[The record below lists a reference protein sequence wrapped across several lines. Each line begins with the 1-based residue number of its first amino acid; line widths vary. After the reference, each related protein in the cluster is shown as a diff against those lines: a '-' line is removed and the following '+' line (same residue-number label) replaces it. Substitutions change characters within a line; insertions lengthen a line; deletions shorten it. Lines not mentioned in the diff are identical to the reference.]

1 MPDSLRTLVAVDLG
15 VDLQEVTSTV
25 TSDGAVSVVG
35 VIDGLDDAWRALQ
48 DSSCDVLVIACQGY
62 SERALIM
69 IDAAVKQDRNRPVLV
84 LAAGASSG
92 FVRRVFEAG
101 ADDILTLPQPPEQVR
116 FSIQKVVAR
125 KARQAEGVTTAHGRL
140 ICVLGPKGGSGKTL
154 VSANLGVALAEAG
167 SKVAIVDLDLQFGDV
182 ALCLGLGPERTFY
195 DLAQAGG
202 TLDSQKLDAYMMT
215 HPSGVRVLLAPTRPD
230 QASSITVELIRDVY
244 SALRSE
250 YDAVIVDT
258 PPGFTAEVIATI
270 DAATD
275 LIVVGMLDALS
286 LKNTKLGLE
295 TLELMGAEPSTIRM
309 VLNRA
314 QTQVG
319 ISSTEVSRVLGREP
333 DVLVPS
339 DREIPRA
346 VNEGVPI
353 TIARPG
359 SEAAAA
365 FRQLA
370 GHFSAHASAN
380 GAAPHSPADP
390 SAGDTGRRRLFGRR
404 N

>member
-1 MPDSLRTLVAVDLG
+1 MPDTLRTLVAVDHG
-15 VDLQEVTSTV
+15 VDVHDITNTV
-25 TSDGAVSVVG
+25 TSDGIVSVVG
-35 VIDGLDDAWRALQ
+35 IIDGLDDAWRALQ
-48 DSSCDVLVIACQGY
+48 DSSCDVLVVACQGY

-69 IDAAVKQDRNRPVLV
+69 IDAAVKQDRSRPVLV
-84 LAAGASSG
+84 LAGGASSG

-101 ADDILTLPQPPEQVR
+101 ADDILTLPQSPDQVR
-116 FSIQKVVAR
+116 FSIQKLVAR
-125 KARQAEGVTTAHGRL
+125 KSRQAEGTATSQGRL

-167 SKVAIVDLDLQFGDV
+167 RRVAIVDLDLQFGDV

-202 TLDSQKLDAYMMT
+202 TLDAQKLDAYMMV

-275 LIVVGMLDALS
+275 LIIVGMLDALS

-295 TLELMGAEPSTIRM
+295 TLELMGCEPNTIRM

-319 ISSTEVSRVLGREP
+319 ISPNEVSRVLGREP

-353 TIARPG
+353 TIARPN

-370 GHFSAHASAN
+370 GHFSATASTN
-380 GAAPHSPADP
+380 GAATHSIDHPAD
-390 SAGDTGRRRLFGRR
+390 DRGRRRLFGRR

>member
-1 MPDSLRTLVAVDLG
+1 MTDTLRTLVAVDHG
-15 VDLQEVTSTV
+15 VDLHDITNTV
-25 TSDGAVSVVG
+25 ASDGVVSVVG
-35 VIDGLDDAWRALQ
+35 IIDGLDDAWRALQ
-48 DSSCDVLVIACQGY
+48 DSSCDVLVVACHGY

-69 IDAAVKQDRNRPVLV
+69 IDAAVKQDRTRPVLV
-84 LAAGASSG
+84 LAGGASSG

-101 ADDILTLPQPPEQVR
+101 ADDILMLPQSPEQVR
-116 FSIQKVVAR
+116 FSIQKLVAR
-125 KARQAEGVTTAHGRL
+125 KSRQAEGTTTAQGRL

-167 SKVAIVDLDLQFGDV
+167 ARVAIVDLDLQFGDV
-182 ALCLGLGPERTFY
+182 ALCLGLGPDRTFY

-202 TLDSQKLDAYMMT
+202 TLDAQKLDAYMMV

-230 QASSITVELIRDVY
+230 HASSITVELIRDVY

-295 TLELMGAEPSTIRM
+295 TLELMGCEPATIRM

-319 ISSTEVSRVLGREP
+319 ISSNEVSRVLGREP

-353 TIARPG
+353 TIARPN

-370 GHFSAHASAN
+370 GHFSATASTN
-380 GAAPHSPADP
+380 GAATHSADHPAHER
-390 SAGDTGRRRLFGRR
+390 GRRRLFGRR

>member
-1 MPDSLRTLVAVDLG
+1 M
-15 VDLQEVTSTV
+15 
-25 TSDGAVSVVG
+25 
-35 VIDGLDDAWRALQ
+35 
-48 DSSCDVLVIACQGY
+48 
-62 SERALIM
+62 
-69 IDAAVKQDRNRPVLV
+69 
-84 LAAGASSG
+84 
-92 FVRRVFEAG
+92 
-101 ADDILTLPQPPEQVR
+101 LPQPPDQVR

-125 KARQAEGVTTAHGRL
+125 KLRQAGDTSTAPGRL

-202 TLDSQKLDAYMMT
+202 TLDAEKLDAYMMS

-244 SALRSE
+244 AALRSE

-270 DAATD
+270 DAASD
-275 LIVVGMLDALS
+275 LIIVGMLDALS

-295 TLELMGAEPSTIRM
+295 TLELMGCEPSTIRM

-319 ISSTEVSRVLGREP
+319 ITSTEVSRVLGRDP

-353 TIARPG
+353 TIARPS
-359 SEAAAA
+359 SEAAMA

-370 GHFSAHASAN
+370 GHFSANASAN
-380 GAAPHSPADP
+380 GAISHSPAEP
-390 SAGDTGRRRLFGRR
+390 AENRGRRRLFGRR

>member
-1 MPDSLRTLVAVDLG
+1 MPDTLRTLVAVDDG
-15 VDLQEVTSTV
+15 VDVHQITNTV
-25 TSDGAVSVVG
+25 TSDGIVSVVG
-35 VIDGLDDAWRALQ
+35 VIDGLDDAWRVLQ
-48 DSSCDVLVIACQGY
+48 DSSCDVLVVACQGY

-69 IDAAVKQDRNRPVLV
+69 IDAAVKQDRGRPVLV
-84 LAAGASSG
+84 LAGGSSTG

-101 ADDILTLPQPPEQVR
+101 ADDILTLPQHPDQVR
-116 FSIQKVVAR
+116 FSIQKLVAR
-125 KARQAEGVTTAHGRL
+125 KARQTDGTTTSQGRL

-202 TLDSQKLDAYMMT
+202 TLDAQKLDAYLMA

-275 LIVVGMLDALS
+275 LVVVGMLDALS

-295 TLELMGAEPSTIRM
+295 TLELMGCEPGTIRM

-314 QTQVG
+314 QSQVG
-319 ISSTEVSRVLGREP
+319 ISTAEVSRVLGREP

-353 TIARPG
+353 TIARP
-359 SEAAAA
+359 SSDAAMA

-370 GHFSAHASAN
+370 GHFSANASAN
-380 GAAPHSPADP
+380 GAATHLPGEQPAQDR
-390 SAGDTGRRRLFGRR
+390 GRRRLFGRR

>member
-1 MPDSLRTLVAVDLG
+1 MAETLRTLVAVDTGLDAH
-15 VDLQEVTSTV
+15 DLANTV
-25 TSDGAVSVVG
+25 TSDAVISVVG
-35 VIDGLDDAWRALQ
+35 VVEGTDEAWRTLQ
-48 DSSCDVLVIACQGY
+48 DSSCDVLVVACQGY
-62 SERALIM
+62 SERALAL
-69 IDAAVKQDRNRPVLV
+69 IDGAVKQDPSRPVLV
-84 LAAGASSG
+84 LGLGAPSG

-101 ADDILTLPQPPEQVR
+101 ADDILMLPQTSDQVR
-116 FSIQKVVAR
+116 FTIQKLVAR
-125 KARQAEGVTTAHGRL
+125 KSQQTVGKTTEQGRL

-154 VSANLGVALAEAG
+154 VSANLAVALAEAG
-167 SKVAIVDLDLQFGDV
+167 ERVAIVDLDLQFGDV

-195 DLAQAGG
+195 DLALAGG
-202 TLDSQKLDAYMMT
+202 TLDAQKLDAYLMT
-215 HPSGVRVLLAPTRPD
+215 HSTGVRVLLAPTRPD

-244 SALRSE
+244 ALLRST

-270 DAATD
+270 DASSD
-275 LIVVGMLDALS
+275 LVLVGMLDALS

-295 TLELMGAEPSTIRM
+295 TLELMGCEPAMITL

-314 QTQVG
+314 QSQVG
-319 ISSTEVSRVLGREP
+319 ISQSDVSNVLGRDP
-333 DVLVPS
+333 DIFIPS

-353 TIARPG
+353 TLAKPS
-359 SEAAAA
+359 SETAAA

-370 GHFSAHASAN
+370 SHYAPGGAVEHAAANNGTDAAH
-380 GAAPHSPADP
+380 
-390 SAGDTGRRRLFGRR
+390 GRRRLFGRK

>member
-1 MPDSLRTLVAVDLG
+1 VADTLRIVVAVDSGL
-15 VDLQEVTSTV
+15 DLHELANTV
-25 TSDGAVSVVG
+25 TSDGNLSVVG
-35 VIDGLDDAWRALQ
+35 VIDGLDEAWRVLQ
-48 DSSCDVLVIACQGY
+48 DSSCDVLVVACQGY
-62 SERALIM
+62 SERALVM
-69 IDAAVKQDRNRPVLV
+69 IDGAVKQDPARPVLV
-84 LAAGASSG
+84 LAQGASSG

-101 ADDILTLPQPPEQVR
+101 ADDILMLPQTPDQVR
-116 FSIQKVVAR
+116 FSIQKLVAR
-125 KARQAEGVTTAHGRL
+125 KSRKADGAATNQGRL

-167 SKVAIVDLDLQFGDV
+167 TSVAIVDLDLQFGDV

-195 DLAQAGG
+195 DLALAGG
-202 TLDSQKLDAYMMT
+202 TLDTQKIEAYMMT

-244 SALRSE
+244 SALRTE
-250 YDAVIVDT
+250 YEVVIVDT

-275 LIVVGMLDALS
+275 LVLVGMLDALS

-295 TLELMGAEPSTIRM
+295 TLELMGCEPSMIRM

-314 QTQVG
+314 QSQVG
-319 ISSTEVSRVLGREP
+319 ISQNEVSRVLGRQP

-353 TIARPG
+353 TTARPS

-370 GHFSAHASAN
+370 GYYHNTN
-380 GAAPHSPADP
+380 GAVHTTTEQSEEDR
-390 SAGDTGRRRLFGRR
+390 GRRRLFGRKS
-404 N
+404 